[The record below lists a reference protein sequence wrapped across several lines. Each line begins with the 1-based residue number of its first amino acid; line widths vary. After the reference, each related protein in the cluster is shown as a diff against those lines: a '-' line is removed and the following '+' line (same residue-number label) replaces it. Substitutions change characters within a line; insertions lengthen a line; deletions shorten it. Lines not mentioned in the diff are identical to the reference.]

1 MSVGTRRGRTSHDF
15 SGSPSDSI
23 SAKRSSFSSSFS
35 MGLSEWDGFSELGR
49 QLLHSPAVLPPSLT
63 RELVSIYLRNALM
76 AVRLQ
81 RKEKRANLG
90 AHDGHPAS
98 RHLLV
103 GRHRDLP
110 TLIASIKSATQA
122 TKLSAEK
129 TLANRA

>member
-1 MSVGTRRGRTSHDF
+1 MSESDATSSRLRVLSMSVGTRRGRTSHDF

-63 RELVSIYLRNALM
+63 RELVSINLRNALM

-98 RHLLV
+98 RHL
-103 GRHRDLP
+103 HW
-110 TLIASIKSATQA
+110 SADIVICPH
-122 TKLSAEK
+122 
-129 TLANRA
+129 